1 MFQKFNKINSLLILA
16 AFINGIF
23 MFPYIGNAGHDD
35 LGHYD
40 CFDKNRR
47 THVNCLRSLL
57 DEKTRLIEQL
67 TAAPAPPVASPTQTP
82 AAAPQTPAAAP
93 QNPAAAPSQIPP
105 EWASS
110 TQTRW
115 VCAYDPR
122 IRNEVFLRGIKMCAD
137 NANCKC
143 MRCQSVTAAEYE
155 WMLTAQEWMLK
166 ALADHC

>member
-1 MFQKFNKINSLLILA
+1 MFQKFNRINSLLILA

-23 MFPYIGNAGHDD
+23 MFPYLGNAGHDN

-82 AAAPQTPAAAP
+82 ATAPQTPAAAP
-93 QNPAAAPSQIPP
+93 SQIPS

-122 IRNEVFLRGIKMCAD
+122 IRNEVFLRGMEMCTD